1 VRLSPLNTGLAAPA
15 PLVSLGRLVVGAA
28 LGLSLL
34 PLAACGPPR
43 EPKTVS
49 MRMVGS
55 PPNASVTVDDIFVG
69 RLDLVSGRGV
79 ALPIGAHRVS
89 VEAPGYLPWDK
100 VVEAKEGAGPV
111 RLEVRLV
118 ATPD

>member
-1 VRLSPLNTGLAAPA
+1 MGVSGVKRPLLAGLAAI
-15 PLVSLGRLVVGAA
+15 V
-28 LGLSLL
+28 
-34 PLAACGPPR
+34 LAAVLPACGQPR

-55 PPNASVTVDDIFVG
+55 PPNASVTIDDIFVG
-69 RLDLVSGRGV
+69 RLDTVAARGV
-79 ALPIGAHRVS
+79 ALPVGTHRVS

-100 VVEAKEGAGPV
+100 VVEAKEGVGPL

>member
-1 VRLSPLNTGLAAPA
+1 MRTLTFAV
-15 PLVSLGRLVVGAA
+15 
-28 LGLSLL
+28 GLSLAAL
-34 PLAACGPPR
+34 ACGPPA

-55 PPNASVTVDDIFVG
+55 PANASVTIDDIFVG
-69 RLDLVSGRGV
+69 RLDTVAARGV
-79 ALPIGAHRVS
+79 ALPVGTHHVT

>member
-1 VRLSPLNTGLAAPA
+1 MG
-15 PLVSLGRLVVGAA
+15 VSLAPRSVVASLVAA
-28 LGLSLL
+28 LLATTTL
-34 PLAACGPPR
+34 PGCGPPK

-55 PPNASVTVDDIFVG
+55 PPNASVTIDDIFVG
-69 RLDLVSGRGV
+69 RLDTVAARGV
-79 ALPIGAHRVS
+79 ALPVGTHRVS

-100 VVEAKEGAGPV
+100 VVEAKEGAGPL

>member
-1 VRLSPLNTGLAAPA
+1 MGARPRSGARTRAIVTTLALSAFACAAPK
-15 PLVSLGRLVVGAA
+15 
-28 LGLSLL
+28 
-34 PLAACGPPR
+34 

-69 RLDLVSGRGV
+69 RMDIVSARGV
-79 ALPIGAHRVS
+79 ALPVGQHRVS

-100 VVEAKEGAGPV
+100 LVEAKEGQGPL

-118 ATPD
+118 AQPD

>member
-1 VRLSPLNTGLAAPA
+1 VTRSALA
-15 PLVSLGRLVVGAA
+15 GLVVALVFAGA
-28 LGLSLL
+28 L
-34 PLAACGPPR
+34 PACGHPR

-55 PPNASVTVDDIFVG
+55 PPNASVTIDDIFVG
-69 RLDLVSGRGV
+69 RLDTVAARGV
-79 ALPIGAHRVS
+79 ALPVGTHRVS

-111 RLEVRLV
+111 RLDVRLV
-118 ATPD
+118 AIPD